1 MLTATVAR
9 APYLINSA
17 IKLGEMIMVTPI
29 SCPSLGEPS
38 HSPNRP
44 VQNLAGASLRPPP
57 SWTFPCED
65 LEVGGLFS
73 KVSVTVFNS
82 ERARSQLVKTPRASV
97 QVCQRGR
104 ARGRLSALA
113 GPPGLDSAQCYSIV
127 FLFLLSP
134 EPKQL

>member
-57 SWTFPCED
+57 SWTSPCED
-65 LEVGGLFS
+65 LEVGGFFC
-73 KVSVTVFNS
+73 KVSVTVLNS
-82 ERARSQLVKTPRASV
+82 GRTYPQLVKTLRAFP
-97 QVCQRGR
+97 QGR
-104 ARGRLSALA
+104 QRGRLSPLDWAA
-113 GPPGLDSAQCYSIV
+113 GLKSAQYYSLV
-127 FLFLLSP
+127 FPFLFIP